1 MRPES
6 SQKKPPASYP
16 VQQLASV
23 TIVPSYRCRDRII
36 GGSQLQAMV
45 LVAPKC
51 AARPHGHSTL
61 FVLGEPFPIGV
72 GLGDLGLFLFAGA
85 YLAKYMGLL
94 MSSAAYL
101 TEYLSERRS
110 KRKEGEKPD

>member
-1 MRPES
+1 MKHLYVFILRAILS
-6 SQKKPPASYP
+6 AAFS
-16 VQQLASV
+16 VVLARMFFPDTGLV
-23 TIVPSYRCRDRII
+23 NIV
-36 GGSQLQAMV
+36 V
-45 LVAPKC
+45 
-51 AARPHGHSTL
+51 
-61 FVLGEPFPIGV
+61 
-72 GLGDLGLFLFAGA
+72 LGLFLFAGA